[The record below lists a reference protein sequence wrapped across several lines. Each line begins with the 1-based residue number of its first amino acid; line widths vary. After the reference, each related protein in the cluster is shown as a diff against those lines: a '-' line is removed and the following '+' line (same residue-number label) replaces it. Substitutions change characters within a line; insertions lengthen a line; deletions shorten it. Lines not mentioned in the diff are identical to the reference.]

1 MPGQALL
8 QYQMPRSQTQRSPL
22 ELHCDSPVVLQAVP
36 MLGSEAT
43 ASQRAF
49 SVPPVAEPPALRPP
63 VALPPL
69 GTPPLPVPPVW
80 LRLMQEVQMPF
91 WHRHS
96 TFPFTQVE
104 FGVEQQLPNPQS
116 VGQAPPVGARPPL
129 HATTPPVVDAAPP
142 VAVVA
147 PPVAIGRKPALPPPP
162 EPV

>member
-1 MPGQALL
+1 
-8 QYQMPRSQTQRSPL
+8 
-22 ELHCDSPVVLQAVP
+22 

-43 ASQRAF
+43 TSQRVLF

-63 VALPPL
+63 VTLPPL

-80 LRLMQEVQMPF
+80 LELMQEVQMPF
-91 WHRHS
+91 WQRHS
-96 TFPFTQVE
+96 TFPYTQVE
-104 FGVEQQLPNPQS
+104 FGVVQQLPNPQS

-129 HATTPPVVDAAPP
+129 HATTPPVVEAAPP

-147 PPVAIGRKPALPPPP
+147 PPVPIGRKPALPPPP